1 MLHHLSIPA
10 ADPQHVAATLVEL
23 FQGSLTLF
31 GPYPNAYIAWVGDEH
46 GTGIEV
52 FPLGTELLPGAGQS
66 SPQFRHNPTASRF
79 GATHAA
85 LSVQRTKDEIFALA
99 EREGWRALELS
110 RGQFRVIEFWI
121 ENQVMLE
128 LLTKEMAR
136 EYVQAT
142 AALRKVRVR
151 QE

>member
-10 ADPQHVAATLVEL
+10 VDPQHVATTLVEL
-23 FQGSLTLF
+23 FQGSMTLF
-31 GPYPNAYIAWVGDEH
+31 EPYQNAYIAWVGDEH
-46 GTGIEV
+46 GTGIEL
-52 FPLGTELLPGAGQS
+52 FPLGTELIPGEDQS
-66 SPQFRHNPTASRF
+66 PPQFRHNPTASRF

-128 LLTKEMAR
+128 LLTEDMTR
-136 EYVQAT
+136 EYIQAT
-142 AALRKVRVR
+142 AALRKARIR

>member
-1 MLHHLSIPA
+1 MLHHLSIPEV
-10 ADPQHVAATLVEL
+10 DPQHVATTLVEL
-23 FQGSLTLF
+23 FQGSMTLF
-31 GPYPNAYIAWVGDEH
+31 GPYQNAYIAWVGDEH

-52 FPLGTELLPGAGQS
+52 FPLGTELIPGEDQS
-66 SPQFRHNPTASRF
+66 PAQFRHNPTASSF

-99 EREGWRALELS
+99 GREGWRALELS

-128 LLTKEMAR
+128 LLTEDMTR
-136 EYVQAT
+136 EYIQAT
-142 AALRKVRVR
+142 AALRKARIR

>member
-23 FQGSLTLF
+23 FQGSMTAF
-31 GPYPNAYIAWVGDEH
+31 GPYPNAYIAWVGDEY

-52 FPLGTELLPGAGQS
+52 FPLGTELLPDEGQS
-66 SPQFRHNPTASRF
+66 SAQFHHNPRTSRF

-85 LSVQRTKDEIFALA
+85 LSVSPTKDEIFALA
-99 EREGWRALELS
+99 RREGWRALELS

-128 LLTKEMAR
+128 LLTEEMTR
-136 EYVQAT
+136 EYIQAT
-142 AALRKVRVR
+142 AVLRTARVR
-151 QE
+151 HE

>member
-10 ADPQHVAATLVEL
+10 VDPQHVATTLVEL
-23 FQGSLTLF
+23 FQGSMTLF
-31 GPYPNAYIAWVGDEH
+31 GSYQDAYIAWVGDEH

-52 FPLGTELLPGAGQS
+52 FPLGTELIPSEGQS
-66 SPQFRHNPTASRF
+66 PPQFRHNPTASRF

-85 LSVQRTKDEIFALA
+85 LSLQRTKDEIFALA

-110 RGQFRVIEFWI
+110 WGQFRVIEFWI

-128 LLTKEMAR
+128 LLTEDMTR
-136 EYVQAT
+136 EYIQAT
-142 AALRKVRVR
+142 AALRKARIH

>member
-1 MLHHLSIPA
+1 VSIPYG
-10 ADPQHVAATLVEL
+10 LC
-23 FQGSLTLF
+23 
-31 GPYPNAYIAWVGDEH
+31 IAWVGDEH

-52 FPLGTELLPGAGQS
+52 FPLGTELLPGACQS
-66 SPQFRHNPTASRF
+66 PPQFHHNPTASRF

-85 LSVQRTKDEIFALA
+85 LSLQRTKDEIFALA

-110 RGQFRVIEFWI
+110 WGQFRVIEFWI

-128 LLTKEMAR
+128 LLTEEMAC
-136 EYVQAT
+136 ECIQAT